1 MNNSIEARPP
11 CLEVPIERKVVI
23 SQNYERLICK
33 PKINGIELTGDMSS
47 DDLSILSNDLSKYE
61 VLSVLPP
68 DGYVLITTENG
79 ETGKF
84 RLKDATTGRITGEDL
99 SSCEVG
105 DFIIK
110 HMED

>member
-1 MNNSIEARPP
+1 MLEQKQEVDIKLRPG
-11 CLEVPIERKVVI
+11 I
-23 SQNYERLICK
+23 SVSDNYNRLLNK
-33 PKINGIELTGDMSS
+33 PKINGVEIKGELSSS
-47 DDLSILSNDLSKYE
+47 DLNILSNDLSKYE

-68 DGYVLITTENG
+68 DGFVLITTENG

-99 SSCEVG
+99 SSAQVG

-110 HMED
+110 HMEE

>member
-1 MNNSIEARPP
+1 M
-11 CLEVPIERKVVI
+11 LEQERKVDIKLRPGI
-23 SQNYERLICK
+23 SVSDNYNRLLNK
-33 PKINGIELTGDMSS
+33 PKINGVEIKGNLESE
-47 DDLSILSNDLSKYE
+47 DLNILSNDLSKYE

-68 DGYVLITTENG
+68 EGFVLITTENG

-110 HMED
+110 HMEE

>member
-1 MNNSIEARPP
+1 M
-11 CLEVPIERKVVI
+11 LEQERKVDIKLRPGI
-23 SQNYERLICK
+23 SVSDNYNRLLNK
-33 PKINGIELTGDMSS
+33 PKINGVEIKGSLESS
-47 DDLSILSNDLSKYE
+47 DLNILSNDLSKYE

-68 DGYVLITTENG
+68 DGFVLITTENG

-110 HMED
+110 HMEE